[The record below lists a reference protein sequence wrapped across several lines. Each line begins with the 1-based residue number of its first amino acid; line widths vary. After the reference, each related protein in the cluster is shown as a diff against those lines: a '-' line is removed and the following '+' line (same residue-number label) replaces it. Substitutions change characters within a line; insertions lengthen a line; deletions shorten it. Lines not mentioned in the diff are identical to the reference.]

1 MGMDYIIH
9 LGGLMFYKAKK
20 AIILLLLTSLL
31 AGCSGQVNANT
42 PIPQEEPEQP
52 EIEVVPSEPEIT
64 EEEKA
69 KQELE
74 KKLAEREELE
84 KQRKADLGEFYVP
97 LVPVGQ
103 EREKKSVE
111 VMALYATGHTAGN
124 TLSKENIDAYGE
136 YVKALAQ
143 NDALKAKELSPYA
156 EKANKFERI
165 IGIAVGTEINGLVI
179 NVKDD
184 NGFITYDSD
193 VAVVEKM
200 NETTPIPISDVKNML
215 QVLKDYDIYSI
226 GRIVT
231 FKDKNFA
238 VKSPEHSIQ
247 LKSGGTWLDPNS
259 GNIPWINPF
268 DKYVWDYNIAIAK
281 EAALLGFDEIQF
293 DYVRFPDGAKKYNPI
308 TEFPGRDGR
317 DKDEAIAEF
326 LQYAGKEL
334 EPYNVNIGADVFGI
348 ITRTWDDFPEDIGQ
362 TWILMGEHVDNMA
375 PMVYPSHYS
384 TGWYNLE
391 NPNAH
396 PYLVVKGSMEEA
408 IEKNASMEKPPVIR
422 PWIQDF
428 DWAGIEY
435 GPDKVR
441 AQIIAAK
448 ELGITEYMIW
458 NPSNVYDPRAFMLT
472 EEEKTSTYPFDKGE
486 LDYREKSPSDA
497 ADKYLSGMIQ
507 GRYSYMYLM
516 EPVKDRVKD
525 FEEYSELK
533 ASSNIKL
540 LNYKIKGYAMD
551 PADNNKAAVELYYKL
566 ETAEGE
572 TKNIV
577 EKDVKWT
584 AVRENNI
591 WKIKAEFDTSKDQ

>member
-1 MGMDYIIH
+1 
-9 LGGLMFYKAKK
+9 MFIKTKK
-20 AIILLLLTSLL
+20 AIILLLLSLTL
-31 AGCSGQVNANT
+31 AGCTDKVNANT
-42 PIPQEEPEQP
+42 PIPEEKPGQS
-52 EIEVVPSEPEIT
+52 EVEVPSEPELT

-69 KQELE
+69 QQELE

-84 KQRKADLGEFYVP
+84 KQRKNNLGEFYVP
-97 LVPVGQ
+97 LVPIGQ
-103 EREKKSVE
+103 EREKKNIE

-124 TLSKENIDAYGE
+124 TLSKENIDAYGA
-136 YVKALAQ
+136 YIKALAQ
-143 NDALKAKELSPYA
+143 KDTLKAKELSPYA

-165 IGIAVGTEINGLVI
+165 IGIAIGTEINGIVI

-184 NGFITYDSD
+184 NGFITYNSQ
-193 VAVVEKM
+193 VEVVQKM
-200 NETTPIPISDVKNML
+200 NETTPIPIDDVKNML
-215 QVLKDYDIYSI
+215 QVLKDYDIYTI

-268 DKYVWDYNIAIAK
+268 DQYVWDYNVAIAK
-281 EAALLGFDEIQF
+281 EASLLGFDEIQF

-308 TEFPGRDGR
+308 TEFPGRNGR

-326 LQYAGKEL
+326 LQYAKQEL

-348 ITRTWDDFPEDIGQ
+348 TTRTWDDYPEDIGQ

-396 PYLVVKGSMEEA
+396 PYLVVKGAMEEA
-408 IEKNASMEKPPVIR
+408 IEKNASMGKPPVIR

-435 GPDKVR
+435 GPAKVR
-441 AQIIAAK
+441 DQIIAAK

-458 NPSNVYDPRAFMLT
+458 NPSNVYDPFAFMLT
-472 EEEKTSTYPFDKGE
+472 NKEEISTYPIDKGE
-486 LDYREKSPSDA
+486 LDYREKSPADA
-497 ADKYLSGMIQ
+497 ADKYLAGMLQ
-507 GRYSYMYLM
+507 DRYSYMYLM

-525 FEEYSELK
+525 FEEYAELK
-533 ASSNIKL
+533 AASNVKL
-540 LNYKIKGYAMD
+540 LNYKVKSYEMD
-551 PADNNKAAVELYYKL
+551 SINNDKALVELYYKI
-566 ETAEGE
+566 EVTEGE
-572 TKNIV
+572 TKQVV
-577 EKDVKWT
+577 EKDNVMWT

-591 WKIKAEFDTSKDQ
+591 WKIKAEFDTTNNQ